1 MTNPRASGKRPTDWG
16 EFYKNG
22 QPKEVIVI
30 DDDTPP
36 PSTLPQSSS
45 SRYMPTHANNSHGST
60 SYSMSSQIP
69 VPTSSGRVTRRTN
82 KRLPST
88 DLSPN
93 GSIVPRPQ
101 ANSQYTYQA
110 TPIYPSRNQQHLA
123 TSSAYSNNGV
133 NSLPG
138 PGTTCDVPPAKKKRK
153 SNAGLKYPAPSTN
166 YPPTYTA
173 PSTSA
178 LARDVQ
184 DPSNDWD
191 DKDGHFIVHVGK
203 EFTGRYEIVKL
214 LGQGTFGKVV
224 ECKDLET
231 GNRCAIKII
240 RAVQKYRDAS
250 KIEARVLSTLKQHDP
265 RNEYKCLHLND
276 MFDFKNHIC
285 MVFDLL
291 GQSIYDWLK
300 DNNFCAFP
308 HNHIQFFARQLLT
321 SVSFLHRLRLI
332 HTDLKPENI
341 LLANGAYK
349 HAHYSKSGTKTRR
362 ILMNPEIR
370 LIDFGSATFQDEHHS
385 TVVSTRHYRAPEI
398 ILGMGWSYP
407 CDIWSVGCILVEFL
421 TGEALF
427 QTHDNL
433 EHLAMM
439 QAVLG
444 PFPEKIIRATHKSSQ
459 KYFVRGRL
467 DFPNEE
473 TKNPSKKFVRALKP
487 LSSFVEPPNNQ
498 ASSLAFASDFIDL
511 LRRLLCYDPAE
522 RITAAQALRHPYF
535 SYLLNESGEV
545 LATRKTS

>member
-45 SRYMPTHANNSHGST
+45 SRYMPSNGSS
-60 SYSMSSQIP
+60 SYNMSSQIP
-69 VPTSSGRVTRRTN
+69 VPTTSGRVTRRTN

-93 GSIVPRPQ
+93 GSTVPRPQ

-123 TSSAYSNNGV
+123 TSSAYSSNGV

-138 PGTTCDVPPAKKKRK
+138 PGATFDVPPAKKKRK
-153 SNAGLKYPAPSTN
+153 PNAGLKHPASSTN
-166 YPPTYTA
+166 YPATYTA

-178 LARDVQ
+178 LSRDVQ

-231 GNRCAIKII
+231 GNRYAIKII
-240 RAVQKYRDAS
+240 RAVQKYRDAT
-250 KIEARVLSTLKQHDP
+250 IDE
-265 RNEYKCLHLND
+265 
-276 MFDFKNHIC
+276 
-285 MVFDLL
+285 
-291 GQSIYDWLK
+291 
-300 DNNFCAFP
+300 
-308 HNHIQFFARQLLT
+308 
-321 SVSFLHRLRLI
+321 RLI
-332 HTDLKPENI
+332 HENE
-341 LLANGAYK
+341 A
-349 HAHYSKSGTKTRR
+349 
-362 ILMNPEIR
+362 MIR
-370 LIDFGSATFQDEHHS
+370 TIEGF
-385 TVVSTRHYRAPEI
+385 
-398 ILGMGWSYP
+398 GMGWSYP

-498 ASSLAFASDFIDL
+498 AASLAFASDFIDL

-535 SYLLNESGEV
+535 SYLLNENGEV